1 MIAVLL
7 EIDEPGEGRDED
19 GENMVEHNED
29 EDGNIYTGG
38 AWVGQGD
45 VGADSRDPVVLIG
58 EGKQGGAVVINRR
71 GASPPEGKTRFRELS
86 FYEPYLTTSCKSF

>member
-86 FYEPYLTTSCKSF
+86 FYETHLTTRC

>member
-19 GENMVEHNED
+19 GKNMVEHHED

-38 AWVGQGD
+38 TWVGQGD

-86 FYEPYLTTSCKSF
+86 FYETHLTTRC

>member
-19 GENMVEHNED
+19 GKNMVEHHED
-29 EDGNIYTGG
+29 EDGNIYIYAGG
-38 AWVGQGD
+38 TWVGQGD

-58 EGKQGGAVVINRR
+58 EGKQGGAW
-71 GASPPEGKTRFRELS
+71 SLTKEGLLLLKEKHGS
-86 FYEPYLTTSCKSF
+86 EN